1 MNSRDKNFTPFT
13 TIIDKYETF
22 IFDCDGVLWSG
33 KTKFEE
39 AFKTL
44 DYLKSKRKNI
54 FFITNGSA
62 KSREALY
69 KKITSLG
76 FECKLENA
84 YPTSYLAAAYLQL
97 HEPSIK
103 KIYVVGRDGI
113 VDEARKVGIE
123 VYGGPSDDDKILNSE
138 EDFLKMPILNVDA
151 VVVGLD
157 MHFNFFKLSHAC
169 ACIERGAKFY
179 ATNDDAFDKIGD
191 RKLPAAGGLVD
202 FIQKVTGVKATVL
215 GKPNRYAIDVLLEE
229 HKLERESCI
238 MIGDRLDTDIL
249 LGINSQI
256 STCLVMT
263 GATTEEIIK
272 KEFEKS
278 EPIIPTYICK
288 DLAL

>member
-1 MNSRDKNFTPFT
+1 MNSRDNNFTAFT
-13 TIIDKYETF
+13 TIVDKYETY

-69 KKITSLG
+69 KKIKGLS
-76 FECKLENA
+76 FDCRLEHA
-84 YPTSYLAAAYLQL
+84 YPTSYLASAYLKL
-97 HEPSIK
+97 HDPNIK
-103 KIYVVGRDGI
+103 SIYVVGRDGI
-113 VDEARKVGIE
+113 VDEARKVGLE
-123 VYGGPSDDDKILNSE
+123 VYGGPDDDDKILNSE

-157 MHFNFFKLSHAC
+157 MHFNFYKLSHAC

-191 RKLPAAGGLVD
+191 RKLPAAGGIVD
-202 FIQKVTGVKATVL
+202 FIQKVTGVKAIVL
-215 GKPNRYAIDVLLEE
+215 GKPNKYAIDVLVEE
-229 HKLERESCI
+229 HNLEREKCI

-249 LGINSQI
+249 LGINSGI
-256 STCLVMT
+256 DSCLVMT
-263 GATTEEIIK
+263 GATTDEVVK
-272 KEFEKS
+272 KELQKS
-278 EPIIPTYICK
+278 DPVVPTYICK